1 METRSSYRLSSHLV
15 LGLIVVLLGVI
26 FTLDNLGLLYAGDYL
41 KYWPALL
48 LAYGI
53 WKIATCATPSGRG
66 WGIFWAFVG
75 AILLLHNL
83 DMVYVTIW
91 DLWPLILVLIGTNLI
106 LGSRRQHRREFAA
119 GAEVRTGDSNSTIG
133 GFALLGAFKR
143 TNDSQ
148 DFRGGEA
155 TAIMGACELDLRQAS
170 INDGD
175 AILDLF
181 AFWGGVEVKVP
192 EDWTVILQ
200 GVPILGGFEDK
211 TRPPKAESK
220 KRLIIKGYAV
230 MGGVEIKN

>member
-1 METRSSYRLSSHLV
+1 METRNSYRLSVQLV
-15 LGLIVVLLGVI
+15 LGLIVVLLGVM
-26 FTLDNLGLLYAGDYL
+26 FTLDNLGILYAGDYL
-41 KYWPALL
+41 RYWPALL
-48 LAYGI
+48 LAYGV
-53 WKIATCATPSGRG
+53 WKIATCTTPSGRG

-75 AILLLHNL
+75 GILLLNTL
-83 DMVYVTIW
+83 DVIEATIW
-91 DLWPLILVLIGTNLI
+91 DLWPLILVLIGMNLI
-106 LGSRRQHRREFAA
+106 LGTRRRHREFAA
-119 GAEVRTGDSNSTIG
+119 GSGVRLTDSDSTIS
-133 GFALLGAFKR
+133 GFALLGGFKR

-155 TAIMGACELDLRQAS
+155 TAIMGGCELDLRQAS
-170 INDGD
+170 IKDGD

-181 AFWGGVEVKVP
+181 AFWGGIEVKVP

-211 TRPPKAESK
+211 TRPPKGESK